1 MNPILQYTSERWD
14 LFLEGWAF
22 RLSFPRTDFGL
33 DFKRQTTQTAY
44 QCRQERTIGLNST
57 LSPNCCLTYLAIS
70 PQKSSTH
77 CPSLCRTTTKWIFGH
92 SPPWLPLNIPEIFNH
107 LQSIT
112 SNCVLG
118 LKYEEQ
124 HHAPPSSGGCP
135 VFRYLNSILLPLCLS
150 PQCRVLIT
158 VICFDSLQSLDTDR
172 TNASCACILLR
183 HLVLISLF

>member
-135 VFRYLNSILLPLCLS
+135 VFRYLNSILLPLRLS
-150 PQCRVLIT
+150 P
-158 VICFDSLQSLDTDR
+158 
-172 TNASCACILLR
+172 
-183 HLVLISLF
+183 